1 MWPRRGAYY
10 FADAPPEGGGGG
22 GGAEPPKVEGQPP
35 AKEVPVATPPPSD
48 KPIPD
53 IDPHMK
59 LQVADGKGG
68 MVTMSLGEMA
78 DEALAAK
85 GLRDK
90 NAIYDKAFEQNDPE
104 ALKTLIDKFTPAPGE
119 GKLQVPP
126 EMEAVVG
133 VIEELKGQV
142 TALQGQIAEATPVT
156 QAITRMTEIN
166 SLGQE
171 IKNQGE
177 KYPTLAKVSEAPAA
191 VHQQLK
197 QFEVQLK
204 ATKNITLREHPQL
217 YMQARDRIFGQM
229 EERMKVLQT
238 QLGGAPPKA
247 PTPGARSVND
257 QNLTGADRATETYRP
272 PRIDPLAVDQ
282 VPMAPPVNAPLPTA
296 PVTVPPSGTL
306 GTTVPQEGGPLTT
319 NTLADRMRN
328 RLTELGGGQT

>member
-22 GGAEPPKVEGQPP
+22 GGTEPPKAEGQPP
-35 AKEVPVATPPPSD
+35 PKETPPPSD

-53 IDPHMK
+53 ADPNTK
-59 LQVADGKGG
+59 YQVADGKGG
-68 MVTMSLGEMA
+68 LVTMSLGEMA
-78 DEALAAK
+78 GEAIAAK

-104 ALKTLIDKFTPAPGE
+104 ALKTLIDKFTPTPGE
-119 GKLQVPP
+119 GKPQVPV

-197 QFEVQLK
+197 QFENQLK
-204 ATKNITLREHPQL
+204 ATKNIALRDHPQL
-217 YMQARDRIFGQM
+217 YIQARDRIFGQM

-238 QLGGAPPKA
+238 QLGGAPPSA

-272 PRIDPLAVDQ
+272 PRIDPLAVDG
-282 VPMAPPVNAPLPTA
+282 VPVTAPPVNAPLPTA
-296 PVTVPPSGTL
+296 PVAVPPSGTL

-319 NTLADRMRN
+319 NTLTDRMRS
-328 RLTELGGGQT
+328 RLAELGGQT